1 MYETKTKREVIQQC
15 KTDDKEGLTR
25 AEANRRLKRYGT
37 NELKHK
43 KAKRWYE
50 MLLEQLNEPLI
61 FILFIAAAISMLLGE
76 WSDTAIILIVIL
88 VNAVVGVVQEGK
100 ALKALESLKQL
111 ASPNAL
117 VKREGEVYEIEAKDL
132 VVGDLVLLEAGRQVP
147 ADLRLTMSQSLRIE
161 ESALTGESIPAQ
173 KDANYETNKEVA
185 LGDRKHMAFTS
196 TNVINGRGEGIV
208 VATGMNTEIG
218 KIAGML
224 NEVEDESTPLQKRLA
239 DLGKLLSFV
248 AILLCVLLFLLA
260 VIQRRPIFE
269 MLITAISLAVAAVPE
284 GLPAVVTIVL
294 ALSVS
299 RMVKVQ
305 TIVRRLPSVE
315 TLGCVN
321 VVCSDKTGTL
331 TQNKMKVCYGY
342 YDETIY
348 PIEEF
353 PKKVPTDYMKGFVLC
368 NDSVIE
374 GKKEL
379 GDPTEVA
386 LLEFGLQFGYHK
398 EQMDY
403 QNPRKDEI
411 PFDSERKMM
420 TTLHKTGMGTTS
432 YTKGST
438 DEILKRCTKIEE
450 KGHIHSLTA
459 KDRQSIL
466 QAMEWMSKKALRVL
480 ALAKRENDKTPI
492 EKDLIFLGLVGM
504 VDPARPEAKGA
515 IETFKQAGV
524 ETVMITGDH
533 VDTAFAIAQELGIAM
548 SKEQCIS
555 GRELDQIT
563 EDEFIKRLDRL
574 RVFARVSPSHKVRIV
589 NGFKKRGDIVAMTG
603 DGVNDAPSLKSADIG
618 IAMGLHGTDVAKEAS
633 DLILVDDNF
642 ATIEKAIEEGR
653 GIYANIKKAIVFLLS
668 SNFGEIITMFVAVL
682 IGLPSPLRASHIL
695 WINLITDSFP
705 ALALGVDKNDAKLLM
720 EKPPRKASE
729 SLFAHGGLFYTLFYG
744 ALIGGLSL
752 LAFLTVPYVQSMV
765 VYQHFS
771 LETVLTLLKEEEI
784 LRRSQTYA
792 FTVLGI
798 SQLFHAIGMRDVEVS
813 IFRMKHLENKW
824 MIGAFL
830 FGIVLQL
837 LVTEIPYF
845 ISVFGTAQLSIKEWE
860 ILFFLAAMPILAH
873 EILALPFGEKQK
885 NEKIPKKSVQK

>member
-1 MYETKTKREVIQQC
+1 MYETKGKREVIQEYR
-15 KTDDKEGLTR
+15 TDEKEGLTR
-25 AEANRRLKRYGT
+25 AEAGRRVKKYGE
-37 NELKHK
+37 NALNHK
-43 KAKRWYE
+43 EPKRWYE
-50 MLLEQLNEPLI
+50 MFLEQLNEPLI
-61 FILFIAAAISMLLGE
+61 FILFVAAGISMLLGE
-76 WSDTAIILIVIL
+76 WSDTAIILLVIF
-88 VNAVVGVVQEGK
+88 VNAIVGVVQEGK

-111 ASPNAL
+111 AAPNAL

-132 VVGDLVLLEAGRQVP
+132 VPGDLILLEAGRQVP
-147 ADLRLTMSQSLRIE
+147 ADIRLTVSQSLKIE
-161 ESALTGESIPAQ
+161 ESALTGESVPAQ

-185 LGDRKHMAFTS
+185 LGDRKNMAFTS
-196 TNVINGRGEGIV
+196 TNVIYGRGEGIV

-218 KIAGML
+218 KIADML

-239 DLGKLLSFV
+239 DLGKFLSLV
-248 AILLCVLLFLLA
+248 AVLLCILLFLLA
-260 VIQRRPIFE
+260 VIQKRHIFE

-342 YDETIY
+342 YDGTIY

-353 PKKVPTDYMKGFVLC
+353 PKKVPSDYMKGLVLC

-374 GKKEL
+374 GKKEI

-386 LLEFGLQFGYHK
+386 LLEFGAKFGYQK
-398 EQMDY
+398 EWIDY
-403 QNPRKDEI
+403 QNPRKEEI

-420 TTLHKTGMGTTS
+420 TTLHKTTAGTIS

-450 KGHIHSLTA
+450 RGQIHVLTE

-480 ALAKRENDKTPI
+480 GVAKRENDKTPM

-504 VDPARPEAKGA
+504 LDPERPEAKGA
-515 IETFKQAGV
+515 IDTFKQAGV
-524 ETVMITGDH
+524 ITVMITGDH
-533 VDTAFAIAQELGIAM
+533 VDTAFAIAKELGIAAER
-548 SKEQCIS
+548 EQCMS
-555 GRELDQIT
+555 GKEIDQMK
-563 EDEFIKRLDRL
+563 EEEFIQKLDTL

-589 NGFKKRGDIVAMTG
+589 NAFKKRGDIVAMTG

-668 SNFGEIITMFVAVL
+668 SNFGEIITMFVAIL

-705 ALALGVDKNDAKLLM
+705 ALALGVDRNNAKILM
-720 EKPPRKASE
+720 EKPPRKATE

-752 LAFLTVPYVQSMV
+752 LAFLTVPYVKSMAT
-765 VYQHFS
+765 YQHFN
-771 LETVLTLLKEEEI
+771 LETLTLLLKNEEI

-798 SQLFHAIGMRDVEVS
+798 SQLFHAIGMRDVELS

-845 ISVFGTAQLSIKEWE
+845 IQVFGTAQLSIKEWE
-860 ILFFLAAMPILAH
+860 ILFFLSAMPILAH
-873 EILALPFGEKQK
+873 EILALPFGSAVKKEEK
-885 NEKIPKKSVQK
+885 V